1 MLVRRYSIILLHNA
15 VSGPRTK
22 CVPSGD
28 LVDLVT
34 AGVDGSSGCLDP
46 SKHAIRRATP
56 RGRAFSHP
64 ASGGARSSSA
74 EMLGLEA
81 ERERRDAAPGA
92 PARRPR
98 RAGVLVAG
106 YAGPGSRPDHTAVH
120 DQWGLSNGLF
130 GGGEK
135 IDEVC

>member
-1 MLVRRYSIILLHNA
+1 
-15 VSGPRTK
+15 
-22 CVPSGD
+22 
-28 LVDLVT
+28 
-34 AGVDGSSGCLDP
+34 
-46 SKHAIRRATP
+46 
-56 RGRAFSHP
+56 
-64 ASGGARSSSA
+64 
-74 EMLGLEA
+74 MLGLEA

-106 YAGPGSRPDHTAVH
+106 HAGPGSRPDHTAVH
-120 DQWGLSNGLF
+120 YQWGLSNGLF